1 MKKQI
6 STICLAVAV
15 LLGNG
20 GEGEFELEKDLKD
33 EYIFKV
39 AFRFNH
45 HLNDVDWVQSR
56 PN

>member
-1 MKKQI
+1 MKNLTA
-6 STICLAVAV
+6 TICLTIAV
-15 LLGNG
+15 LFGNG
-20 GEGEFELEKDLKD
+20 GEREIELEKDLND

-45 HLNDVDWVQSR
+45 HLDDVDRVQSR

>member
-1 MKKQI
+1 MRNLTATLCL
-6 STICLAVAV
+6 TIAV

-20 GEGEFELEKDLKD
+20 GEGEFELEKDLND

-45 HLNDVDWVQSR
+45 HLNDVDRVQSR